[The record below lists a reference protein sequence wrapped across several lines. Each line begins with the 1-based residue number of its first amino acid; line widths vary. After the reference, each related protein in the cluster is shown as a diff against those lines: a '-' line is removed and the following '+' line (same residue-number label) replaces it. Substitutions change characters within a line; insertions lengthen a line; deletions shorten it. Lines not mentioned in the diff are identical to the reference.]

1 MKSRTNS
8 TTSSSLQQNSETLS
22 NIRQYLFNI
31 PESKYLPPEV
41 WTQILSSLPAKTL
54 LQFRCVCKSWY
65 SIIDNPDFIHLHFQH
80 CKINSGNNKLL
91 LALESFGEGNKDK
104 RRLFTIHEA
113 ETWEGN
119 QEGWV
124 LTVREA
130 ETLENTSVI
139 FRKPDSYSYHIKS
152 SCNGLLLVGRYGP
165 RFHDELKLWNPCI
178 RKSLLLPTCPLSLP
192 RATRYYLLGFAPHS
206 KDYKVVAFACESSQ
220 DTDIQPRKMHSAV
233 YTLRDQLW
241 TVKNPITTCIV
252 LDLYSLSTAV
262 FFRGATYWLLRNH
275 NQSTELSHLGSFDF
289 DKEIINLL
297 ELPFSLDETGFVRFL
312 FLLGGSLAVFSIS
325 QVTSSI
331 WVLEQDNEK
340 RPWTRWFSGKSTWD
354 AHQLFLGEK
363 CSYQKVFY
371 YESDGGYFVCGN
383 MAYNIASGQV
393 HPLKRYMS
401 SHLKLET
408 YSESLVLS
416 KGYEAPDSRD
426 FP

>member
-1 MKSRTNS
+1 MKSSKNS
-8 TTSSSLQQNSETLS
+8 TTSSNLQQISETSS
-22 NIRQYLFNI
+22 NIHQHLTTNI
-31 PESKYLPPEV
+31 SKSKYLPPEV
-41 WTQILSSLPAKTL
+41 WTQILSSLSAKTL
-54 LQFRCVCKSWY
+54 LQFRCVCKSWC
-65 SIIDNPDFIHLHFQH
+65 SIIDDPDFIHLHFQH

-152 SCNGLLLVGRYGP
+152 SCNGLLLVGQYGP
-165 RFHDELKLWNPCI
+165 RFHKELKLWNPCI

-192 RATRYYLLGFAPHS
+192 LTTNYYLLGFAPGS
-206 KDYKVVAFACESSQ
+206 KDYKVVALAFEDIE
-220 DTDIQPRKMHSAV
+220 DTQLTKMHSAV

-241 TVKNPITTCIV
+241 TIRNPNTTSM
-252 LDLYSLSTAV
+252 LEFHSLSTAM
-262 FFRGATYWLLRNH
+262 FFQGSAYWLVSNDNH
-275 NQSTELSHLGSFDF
+275 SNELSQLGSYDF

-331 WVLEQDNEK
+331 WVLEHDNEK
-340 RPWTRWFSGKSTWD
+340 GPWTLWFSGKSTRD
-354 AHQLFLGEK
+354 AHQLFLSEK
-363 CSYQKVFY
+363 ISYQKVFY